1 MEALSA
7 GTTYVLVHA
16 LRENSSKVLKLQGQK
31 DLNEN
36 TNSRGGTKNHLIV
49 LERRSVK
56 IQANK
61 YFEETSVPFLEVFLR
76 KSFQSVKKVS
86 KK

>member
-7 GTTYVLVHA
+7 GTTYICT
-16 LRENSSKVLKLQGQK
+16 SSCTEGKFIKGTEIARNIYVGQK

-61 YFEETSVPFLEVFLR
+61 YFEETSVPFLEFFLR
-76 KSFQSVKKVS
+76 KSS
-86 KK
+86 